1 MRSIKFHN
9 ARRALFH
16 ICRKANISLLN
27 VGTWSEAG
35 AAAETP
41 QSRFARQLPLQGS
54 LSRAGIAA
62 VFRGAPTDIPKYR
75 RRGDLFCPSVI
86 LRSAATKNPMNRRPK
101 PQNTGSFAG
110 AQDDRGRFIAMLLPG
125 PERIFTCSGLL
136 LFRLRGGHGLFSFC
150 RTREGGPHRP
160 PRLRRR

>member
-41 QSRFARQLPLQGS
+41 QSRFAPQLPLQGS

-75 RRGDLFCPSVI
+75 RRGNLFRPPVI
-86 LRSAATKNPMNRRPK
+86 LRSASDEESREQEAKATEYGILRWR
-101 PQNTGSFAG
+101 
-110 AQDDRGRFIAMLLPG
+110 
-125 PERIFTCSGLL
+125 SG
-136 LFRLRGGHGLFSFC
+136 
-150 RTREGGPHRP
+150 
-160 PRLRRR
+160 